1 MGTDRLLTQ
10 SHTVR
15 QQEKKVIKA
24 LFFESFE
31 ETVSEG
37 KHGFTTFGRGI
48 FHRYIYR
55 YVQRYIVD
63 ESSMFVKSIAPPQVI
78 FCRFEQV

>member
-24 LFFESFE
+24 LFF
-31 ETVSEG
+31 G
-37 KHGFTTFGRGI
+37 KRRLNPTLLLMA
-48 FHRYIYR
+48 
-55 YVQRYIVD
+55 
-63 ESSMFVKSIAPPQVI
+63 SAAM
-78 FCRFEQV
+78 